1 MEELKK
7 IPQIGKFLLRKEF
20 DTINKISLQ
29 KIINNFFS
37 KLKDGAKKGL
47 AINQSQDEMA
57 KEVLKMLD
65 NIAEN
70 SLKPIVNA
78 TGVVL
83 HTNLGRAP
91 IDKEI
96 IGSYCQ
102 GNAPSVSCQ
111 RLSSP
116 SP

>member
-1 MEELKK
+1 MMEELKK

-20 DTINKISLQ
+20 DAINKTSLQ

-57 KEVLKMLD
+57 KEVLEMLD

-70 SLKPIVNA
+70 SAHHGGRLRWYFANA
-78 TGVVL
+78 VERIKHLTT
-83 HTNLGRAP
+83 HKDNLYA
-91 IDKEI
+91 
-96 IGSYCQ
+96 
-102 GNAPSVSCQ
+102 NAD
-111 RLSSP
+111 
-116 SP
+116 